1 MKTHINIFT
10 IIIIVGL
17 LTACNDEFME
27 RFPKASINEAN
38 FWNSENELELYV
50 TALYPNSNA
59 LLGHNTFFGQSQ
71 LLFGDNQSDNLVPLD
86 YNIIL
91 AGEHIVPPS
100 GGGWNWN
107 FIRSCN
113 YFLKRYDQTPINL
126 STKNKYAA
134 EIKLLKSLEYFHLVK
149 RFGDVP
155 WLSEDLNVD
164 SPELFATRDSRF
176 LVMDS
181 VLNDLNWA
189 INYLPEKSNAV
200 DGRLHKGV
208 ALAAK
213 ARICLHEGTFRKY
226 HNLGEFEKFLQEAYN
241 ASNEL
246 IMSGNYQ
253 IHSTGNPTS
262 DYSALFNTLDLS
274 SNNEMIMY
282 RRYLVNL
289 LGNMTVQRVTDNAM
303 NSGGSKALIETY
315 LADDGLPI
323 DFSPR
328 YLGDE
333 RIEEEM
339 LQRDPR
345 LTQTFVYPRTNMQSG
360 FPGPAIPG
368 TDFASSSLNAG
379 ICPTGYQILKYYVDD
394 QDEYLRIQQGILDA
408 PLFRFGEVLLIHA
421 EAAAELDIC
430 DQATLDKT
438 INLLR
443 QRAGMPSMVKGE
455 VEAWGGRSDYQFNY
469 DNISSALINEIRRER
484 RVELAVENFRY
495 DDIIRWRE
503 GKLVERKVKGLRFD
517 PEIYPDLVIGRDIHL
532 DENGFILPY
541 AVGLPNGRRF
551 DESRH
556 YFFPLPI
563 DELALNS
570 NLTQNPGW

>member
-1 MKTHINIFT
+1 MKTRINIFT
-10 IIIIVGL
+10 ITAIFGL
-17 LTACNDEFME
+17 LAACNDDFME

-38 FWNSENELELYV
+38 FWNNENELELYV
-50 TALYPNSNA
+50 TALYPNSNE
-59 LLGHNTFFGQSQ
+59 LLGHNTYFGQSQ

-113 YFLKRYDQTPINL
+113 YFLKRYDQTPVDV
-126 STKNKYAA
+126 SVKNRYAA

-149 RFGDVP
+149 RFGDLP

-164 SPELFATRDSRF
+164 SPELFAARDSRN

-189 INYLPEKSNAV
+189 IQHLPEKSNAI
-200 DGRLHKGV
+200 DGRLHRDA

-226 HNLGEFEKFLQEAYN
+226 HNLQSFEKFLQEAYN
-241 ASNEL
+241 SSYEL
-246 IMSGNYQ
+246 IESANYQ
-253 IHSTGNPTS
+253 VYSTGNPIS
-262 DYSALFNTLDLS
+262 DYSTLFNSLDLS
-274 SNNEMIMY
+274 SNSEVIMF

-303 NSGGSKALIETY
+303 NSGGSKSLIETY

-328 YLGDE
+328 YLGDLL
-333 RIEEEM
+333 IEDEM

-368 TDFASSSLNAG
+368 TDFAASSLSAG
-379 ICPTGYQILKYYVDD
+379 ICPTGYQILKYYVND
-394 QDEYLRIQQGILDA
+394 QEEYLRIQQGILDA
-408 PLFRFGEVLLIHA
+408 PLFRFGEILLIHA
-421 EAAAELDIC
+421 EAAAELDVC
-430 DQATLDKT
+430 DQSTLDKT

-443 QRAGMPSMVKGE
+443 QRAGMPPMIKTE
-455 VEAWGGRSDYQFNY
+455 IEAWPLNSDYQIAYN
-469 DNISSALINEIRRER
+469 NINSALLNEIRRER

-495 DDIIRWRE
+495 DDLMRWKE
-503 GKLVERKVKGLRFD
+503 GKLVEKPVKGMRFNS
-517 PEIYPDLVIGRDIHL
+517 EIYSNLEVGIDIHL
-532 DENGFILPY
+532 DEDGFILPY

-563 DELALNS
+563 DEMALNS
-570 NLTQNPGW
+570 NLNQNPGW

>member
-1 MKTHINIFT
+1 MKSFKNIVVVFT
-10 IIIIVGL
+10 ILSVLVG
-17 LTACNDEFME
+17 CNDEFME

-50 TALYPNSNA
+50 NALYPNSNA

-86 YNIIL
+86 YNTIL

-100 GGGWNWN
+100 GGGWNWS

-113 YFLKRYDQTPINL
+113 YFLNRYDQTPINL
-126 STKNKYAA
+126 SVKNRFAA
-134 EIKLLKSLEYFHLVK
+134 EIKLLKALEYFHMVK

-155 WLSEDLNVD
+155 WLSEDLNVN
-164 SPELFATRDSRF
+164 SPELFAPRDSRN

-189 INYLPEKSNAV
+189 ILNLPEKSNAL
-200 DGRLHKGV
+200 DGRLHRDA

-226 HNLGEFEKFLQEAYN
+226 HNLQGHEKFLQEAYN

-246 IMSGNYQ
+246 IESDNYQ
-253 IHSTGNPTS
+253 IHATGNPVS
-262 DYSALFNTLDLS
+262 DYSTLFNSLDLS
-274 SNNEMIMY
+274 SNPEIIMF

-303 NSGGSKALIETY
+303 NSGGSKSLIETY

-328 YLGDE
+328 YLGDQL
-333 RIEEEM
+333 IEDEM

-368 TDFASSSLNAG
+368 TDFAASSLSAG
-379 ICPTGYQILKYYVDD
+379 ICPTGYQILKYFVDD
-394 QDEYLRIQQGILDA
+394 QEEYLRIQQGILDA
-408 PLFRFGEVLLIHA
+408 PLFRFGEILLIHA
-421 EAAAELDIC
+421 ESAAELDLC
-430 DQATLDKT
+430 DQNTLDKT
-438 INLLR
+438 INILR
-443 QRAGMPSMVKGE
+443 QRAGMPNMVKSE
-455 VEAWGGRSDYQFNY
+455 VESWSVNVDYRINY
-469 DNISSALINEIRRER
+469 DNINSPLLNEIRRER

-495 DDIIRWRE
+495 DDLMRWKE
-503 GKLVERKVKGLRFD
+503 GKLLERTVKGMRFN
-517 PEIYPDLVIGRDIHL
+517 PEIYSNLEIGVDIHL
-532 DENGFILPY
+532 DEDGFILPY
-541 AVGLPNGRRF
+541 AVGLPNGRTF
-551 DESRH
+551 DENRH

-563 DELALNS
+563 DEMALNS
-570 NLTQNPGW
+570 NLNQNPGW